1 MLGLASI
8 SIDLD
13 GLPHYAA
20 LHGLP
25 PEVVSAETRTLVH
38 RVAVPRFAELMEG
51 VGGRGTLFVIGS
63 EVDAVARPPLEDVLR
78 RGHELAS
85 HSHGH
90 EYALSR
96 APAKVIDQDLARA
109 EEVLAS
115 LGAPRPF
122 GFRAPGYTLSPALL
136 QAVIARGHAY
146 DASMFPAAPY
156 WAAKALT
163 LGWMRVR
170 GRRSAAILDSP
181 RVLLAPRLPYRPD
194 PDRPERRGTAPILE
208 VPMTVTPAA
217 RVPFIGTFVVLAP
230 WPFVRA
236 AYARLRGEPFL
247 SLELHAVDLLGTEDG
262 LPPELAGAQP
272 DLGLP
277 GETKRARLREV
288 VEWLARDFRLVPLRE
303 AARSLDGAGASAV
316 PAGSAH
322 G

>member
-1 MLGLASI
+1 
-8 SIDLD
+8 
-13 GLPHYAA
+13 
-20 LHGLP
+20 
-25 PEVVSAETRTLVH
+25 
-38 RVAVPRFAELMEG
+38 
-51 VGGRGTLFVIGS
+51 
-63 EVDAVARPPLEDVLR
+63 
-78 RGHELAS
+78 
-85 HSHGH
+85 
-90 EYALSR
+90 
-96 APAKVIDQDLARA
+96 
-109 EEVLAS
+109 
-115 LGAPRPF
+115 
-122 GFRAPGYTLSPALL
+122 
-136 QAVIARGHAY
+136 
-146 DASMFPAAPY
+146 
-156 WAAKALT
+156 
-163 LGWMRVR
+163 
-170 GRRSAAILDSP
+170 
-181 RVLLAPRLPYRPD
+181 
-194 PDRPERRGTAPILE
+194 
-208 VPMTVTPAA
+208 MTVTPAA